1 MPVASVKVTVDLNG
15 YGLIEIDGHD
25 ISNAVHGF
33 KVNAVAGEGV
43 TLTVQLNITEID
55 ITSLGDGQRNILVNL
70 SDEVITSLIMLGWQP
85 PEDDRRVYKVNHPKW
100 ELSERTAEEI
110 DLASPDA
117 ND

>member
-1 MPVASVKVTVDLNG
+1 MPAASVKVTVDLNG
-15 YGLIEIDGHD
+15 YGQIEIDGRD
-25 ISNAVHGF
+25 ISNAVQGF
-33 KVNAVAGEGV
+33 KVDATAGDGV

-55 ITSLGDGQRNILVNL
+55 ITSLGDGKRNILVNL
-70 SDEVITSLIMLGWQP
+70 SDEVISSLIMLGWKP
-85 PEDDRRVYKVNHPKW
+85 PADDRRVYQMEHPKW